1 MKLRKFIETTI
12 RECLKEQQEILLAP
26 NGNKSN
32 LTSDLYNLVR
42 TSEFKNWFGD
52 WENDVSNS
60 SKVVDEN
67 GEPLVVYHRTFNDF
81 EEFDNTKS
89 ARKKGFV
96 GGNFFYF
103 SDDRYGYSDYGDK
116 EMVVFIN
123 LRNPAYKVNVDGE
136 YIKSSNDGA
145 ILKFDRFGEKETMVV
160 ATKPNQIKSIK
171 NTKFTNSNNI
181 YS

>member
-1 MKLRKFIETTI
+1 MSKFIETT
-12 RECLKEQQEILLAP
+12 LYGYLNEQQNTLLAP

-42 TSEFKNWFGD
+42 TPEFKNWFGD

-60 SKVVDEN
+60 SKVLDDN
-67 GEPLVVYHRTFNDF
+67 GEPLVVYHRTFVDF
-81 EEFDNTKS
+81 EEFDNTKGNY
-89 ARKKGFV
+89 KKGFV
-96 GGNFFYF
+96 GGNLFYF
-103 SDDRYGYSDYGDK
+103 SDDRYAYSNYGDK
-116 EMVVFIN
+116 ELEVFIN
-123 LRNPAYKVNVDGE
+123 LRNPTHKVNVDGE

-145 ILKFDRFGEKETMVV
+145 LFKYDRFGEKEVVVV

>member
-1 MKLRKFIETTI
+1 M
-12 RECLKEQQEILLAP
+12 LKINNLNEQQVILLAP

-32 LTSDLYNLVR
+32 LTPDLYNLVR

-52 WENDVSNS
+52 WENNVSNS

-67 GEPLVVYHRTFNDF
+67 GEPLVVYHRTVHDF

-89 ARKKGFV
+89 VLRKKGFI
-96 GGNFFYF
+96 GGNLFYF
-103 SDDRYGYSDYGDK
+103 SDDRYRYLDYGHI
-116 EMVVFIN
+116 EMAVFIN
-123 LRNPAYKVNVDGE
+123 LRNPAYKVNVDDE

-145 ILKFDRFGEKETMVV
+145 ILKYDRFGEKEIVVV

-171 NTKFTNSNNI
+171 STKFTNSNNI